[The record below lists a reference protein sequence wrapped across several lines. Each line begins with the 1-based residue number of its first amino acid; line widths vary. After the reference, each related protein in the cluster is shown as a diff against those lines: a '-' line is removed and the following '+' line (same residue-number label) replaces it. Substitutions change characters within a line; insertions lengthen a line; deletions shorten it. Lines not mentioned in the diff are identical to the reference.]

1 MLENYYTNKEDGVE
15 RHMISLILASKYMC
29 KSVQKWGL
37 VSNKTFSLQFPKF
50 LDDKL
55 VSHFIRGYFDGD
67 GCACIYIDNSKKI
80 SRKRFITSIM
90 SSYNFCIGMKEYLEN
105 NCEIKFNVIILSGHD
120 SRNGLIR
127 SFSNKENKKF
137 MEYIYKDADLFM
149 KRKYDKY
156 KEFFRKIN

>member
-1 MLENYYTNKEDGVE
+1 
-15 RHMISLILASKYMC
+15 
-29 KSVQKWGL
+29 
-37 VSNKTFSLQFPKF
+37 
-50 LDDKL
+50 
-55 VSHFIRGYFDGD
+55 
-67 GCACIYIDNSKKI
+67 
-80 SRKRFITSIM
+80 M

-149 KRKYDKY
+149 KRIYDKY